1 MDYKIKYTSQNTE
14 SVNVTF
20 EKKDDLNAIISIAV
34 KNEDY
39 QENLTKQFKDYRKK
53 AKIPGFRPGTV
64 PMGMVKQ
71 MIGKSVLFEEVNRLT
86 SEALYKHLQDNKID
100 ILGQPM
106 TSIEKES
113 ETDFDNYGDFTF
125 HFDLGLAPVFD
136 LEISTKDKLTRY
148 EIELDEKE
156 VETEITNLRRQ
167 NGKLENMDKSETEN
181 DSIVLI
187 MTEVDK
193 NGEHKDG
200 GVFEQE
206 VTVLPEVV
214 KSKKV
219 QKQLVGVSVDDELDL
234 NVFDLFNKNEM
245 VITQSLGIEKEAV
258 ESLNKTFKGK
268 VKEIRRVM
276 PAELNQDFYDLVM
289 GPGAVSNEE
298 EFKAKIEENLGSYYV
313 AEAEKQLEAE
323 VNAML
328 EDKHT
333 FVLPND
339 FLKRWLMETKPET
352 YKEDT
357 VDEMYSTESVVL
369 RKQLIREKIAE
380 QENVEVSDEDINQT
394 SFAYTAQMLRQY
406 GLNNPDPAMIQN
418 FEAKNREDKNY
429 LLRIRD
435 VVVEKKVLDKVKE
448 MITVK
453 TKKLPVDKFYDQV
466 KKFSEKK

>member
-1 MDYKIKYTSQNTE
+1 M
-14 SVNVTF
+14 NVTF
-20 EKKDDLNAIISIAV
+20 KKLDDLNAIISIEV

-39 QENLTKQFKDYRKK
+39 QDNLNKQFKDYRKK

-64 PMGMVKQ
+64 PLGMVKQ

-86 SEALYKHLQDNKID
+86 SEELYKYLQDNKID

-106 TSIEKES
+106 TSSSLES

-136 LEISTKDKLTRY
+136 LKVSTKDKLTRY
-148 EIELDEKE
+148 EIELNGKE
-156 VETEITNLRRQ
+156 VETEIKNLRRQ
-167 NGKLENMDKSETEN
+167 NGKLENIDKSETEN

-187 MTEVDK
+187 MTETNAK
-193 NGEHKDG
+193 GEHKDG

-219 QKQLVGVSVDDELDL
+219 KKQLLNVSVDDELKI
-234 NVFDLFNKNEM
+234 NVFDLFNDNEM
-245 VITQSLGIEKEAV
+245 VVSHSLGIEKEAV
-258 ESLNKTFKGK
+258 SSLSKNFIGK
-268 VKEIRRVM
+268 VKEIKRVF
-276 PAELNQDFYDLVM
+276 PAELNQEFFDLVM

-298 EFKAKIEENLGSYYV
+298 EFNKKIEENLGSYYV
-313 AEAEKQLEAE
+313 AESEKQLEAE
-323 VNAML
+323 INSVL
-328 EDKHT
+328 EKNHQLT
-333 FVLPND
+333 LPDD
-339 FLKRWLMETKPET
+339 FLKRWLQGTKPET
-352 YKEDT
+352 YTADK
-357 VDEMYSTESVVL
+357 VDELYAEESNVL

-418 FEAKNREDKNY
+418 FEAKNREEQNY

-435 VVVEKKVLDKVKE
+435 VVVEKKVIDKVKD
-448 MITVK
+448 MITIK
-453 TKKLPVDKFYDQV
+453 SKKISVDKFYNEI
-466 KKFSEKK
+466 KKFNDKK

>member
-1 MDYKIKYTSQNTE
+1 M
-14 SVNVTF
+14 NVTF
-20 EKKDDLNAIISIAV
+20 KKLDDLNAIISIEV

-39 QENLTKQFKDYRKK
+39 QENLNKQFKDYRKK

-64 PMGMVKQ
+64 PLGMVKQ

-86 SEALYKHLQDNKID
+86 SEELYKYLQDNKID

-106 TSIEKES
+106 TSSSMES

-136 LEISTKDKLTRY
+136 LKVSTKDKLTRY
-148 EIELDEKE
+148 EIELDGKE
-156 VETEITNLRRQ
+156 VETEIKNLRRQ
-167 NGKLENMDKSETEN
+167 NGKLENIDKSETEN

-187 MTEVDK
+187 MTETNAK
-193 NGEHKDG
+193 GEHKDG

-219 QKQLVGVSVDDELDL
+219 KKQLLNVSVDDELKI
-234 NVFDLFNKNEM
+234 NVFDLFNDNEM
-245 VITQSLGIEKEAV
+245 VVSHSLGIEKEAV
-258 ESLNKTFKGK
+258 SSLSKNFVGK
-268 VKEIRRVM
+268 VKEIKRVF
-276 PAELNQDFYDLVM
+276 PAELNQEFFDLVM

-298 EFKAKIEENLGSYYV
+298 EFNKKIEENLGSYYV
-313 AEAEKQLEAE
+313 AESEKQLEAE
-323 VNAML
+323 INSVL
-328 EDKHT
+328 EKNHKLT
-333 FVLPND
+333 LPDD
-339 FLKRWLMETKPET
+339 FLKRWLQGTKPET
-352 YKEDT
+352 YTADK
-357 VDEMYSTESVVL
+357 VDELYAEESKVL

-380 QENVEVSDEDINQT
+380 QENVEVTDEDINQT

-418 FEAKNREDKNY
+418 FEAKNREEKNY

-435 VVVEKKVLDKVKE
+435 VVVDKKVLDKVKD
-448 MITVK
+448 MITIK
-453 TKKLPVDKFYDQV
+453 TKKISVDKFYDEI
-466 KKFSEKK
+466 KKFNDKK

>member
-1 MDYKIKYTSQNTE
+1 M
-14 SVNVTF
+14 NVTF
-20 EKKDDLNAIISIAV
+20 KKLDDLNAIISIEV

-39 QENLTKQFKDYRKK
+39 QDNLNKQFKDYRKK

-64 PMGMVKQ
+64 PLGMVKQ

-86 SEALYKHLQDNKID
+86 SEELYKYLQDNKID
-100 ILGQPM
+100 ILGQPV
-106 TSIEKES
+106 TSSSLES

-136 LEISTKDKLTRY
+136 LKVSTKDKLTRY
-148 EIELDEKE
+148 EIELNGKE
-156 VETEITNLRRQ
+156 VETEIKNLRRQ
-167 NGKLENMDKSETEN
+167 NGKLENIDKSETEN

-187 MTEVDK
+187 MTETNAK
-193 NGEHKDG
+193 GEHKDG

-219 QKQLVGVSVDDELDL
+219 KKQLLNVSVDDELKI
-234 NVFDLFNKNEM
+234 NVFDLFNDNEM
-245 VITQSLGIEKEAV
+245 VVSHSLGIEKEAV
-258 ESLNKTFKGK
+258 SSLSKNFIGK
-268 VKEIRRVM
+268 VKEIKRVF
-276 PAELNQDFYDLVM
+276 PAELNQEFFDLVM

-298 EFKAKIEENLGSYYV
+298 EFNKKIEENLGSYYV
-313 AEAEKQLEAE
+313 AESEKQLEAE
-323 VNAML
+323 INSVL
-328 EDKHT
+328 EKNHQLT
-333 FVLPND
+333 LPDD
-339 FLKRWLMETKPET
+339 FLKRWLQGTKPET
-352 YKEDT
+352 YTADK
-357 VDEMYSTESVVL
+357 VDELYAEESNVL

-418 FEAKNREDKNY
+418 FEAKNREEQNY

-435 VVVEKKVLDKVKE
+435 VVVEKKVIDKVKD
-448 MITVK
+448 MITIK
-453 TKKLPVDKFYDQV
+453 SKKISVDKFYNEI
-466 KKFSEKK
+466 KKFNDKK

>member
-1 MDYKIKYTSQNTE
+1 M
-14 SVNVTF
+14 NVTF

-86 SEALYKHLQDNKID
+86 SEALYKHLQDNNID

-148 EIELDEKE
+148 EIKLDEKE

-193 NGEHKDG
+193 DGEHKDG

-258 ESLNKTFKGK
+258 EGLNKTFKGK

-276 PAELNQDFYDLVM
+276 PAELNQEFYDLVM
-289 GPGAVSNEE
+289 GPGSVANEE

>member
-1 MDYKIKYTSQNTE
+1 M
-14 SVNVTF
+14 NVTF
-20 EKKDDLNAIISIAV
+20 EKKDDLNAIISIEV

-64 PMGMVKQ
+64 PIGMVKQ
-71 MIGKSVLFEEVNRLT
+71 MIGKSVLFEEVNRMT

-106 TSIEKES
+106 TSTEKPS
-113 ETDFDNYGDFTF
+113 KTDFDNYGDFTF
-125 HFDLGLAPVFD
+125 HFDLGLAPIFD
-136 LEISTKDKLTRY
+136 LDISTKDKLTRY
-148 EIELDEKE
+148 EIELDGEE

-181 DSIVLI
+181 DSLVLI

-193 NGEHKDG
+193 KGEHIDG

-219 QKQLVGVSVDDELDL
+219 KKQLVGLSVNDELKL
-234 NVFDLFNKNEM
+234 NPFELFNDNEM
-245 VITQSLGIEKEAV
+245 VIRQSLGIEEEQV
-258 ESLNKTFKGK
+258 SGLSKTFKAT
-268 VKEIRRVM
+268 VKEIKKVV
-276 PAELNQDFYDLVM
+276 PAELNQEFFDLVM
-289 GPGAVSNEE
+289 GAGAVANEE
-298 EFKAKIEENLGSYYV
+298 EFKKKIEENLGSYYV

-323 VNAML
+323 INALL
-328 EDKHT
+328 EEKHQLT
-333 FVLPND
+333 LPD
-339 FLKRWLMETKPET
+339 EFLKRWLQETKPET
-352 YKEDT
+352 YTAEN
-357 VDEMYSTESVVL
+357 VEEQYSTESVVL

-380 QENVEVSDEDINQT
+380 EQNVEVSDEDINQT

-406 GLNNPDPAMIQN
+406 GLNNPDPSMVQN

-429 LLRIRD
+429 LMRIRD

-448 MITVK
+448 LITVK
-453 TKKLPVDKFYDQV
+453 TKKLNVDKFYDQV
-466 KKFSEKK
+466 KKFSNDK

>member
-1 MDYKIKYTSQNTE
+1 M
-14 SVNVTF
+14 NVTF
-20 EKKDDLNAIISIAV
+20 EKKDDLNAIISIEV

-64 PMGMVKQ
+64 PIGMVKQ
-71 MIGKSVLFEEVNRLT
+71 MIGKSVLFEEVNRMT

-106 TSIEKES
+106 TSTEKPS
-113 ETDFDNYGDFTF
+113 KTDFDNYGDFTF
-125 HFDLGLAPVFD
+125 HFDLGLAPLFD
-136 LEISTKDKLTRY
+136 LDISTKDKLTRY
-148 EIELDEKE
+148 EIELDGEE

-181 DSIVLI
+181 DSVVLT

-193 NGEHKDG
+193 KGEHVDG

-219 QKQLVGVSVDDELDL
+219 KKQLVGLSVNDELKL
-234 NVFDLFNKNEM
+234 NPFELFNDNEM
-245 VITQSLGIEKEAV
+245 VIRQSLGIEE
-258 ESLNKTFKGK
+258 EQISGLSKTFKAT
-268 VKEIRRVM
+268 VKEIKKVV
-276 PAELNQDFYDLVM
+276 PAELNQEFFDLVM
-289 GPGAVSNEE
+289 GAGAVANEE
-298 EFKAKIEENLGSYYV
+298 EFKKKIEENLGSYYV

-323 VNAML
+323 INALL
-328 EDKHT
+328 EEKHQLT
-333 FVLPND
+333 LPD
-339 FLKRWLMETKPET
+339 EFLKRWLQETKPET
-352 YKEDT
+352 YTAEN
-357 VDEMYSTESVVL
+357 VEEQYSTESVVL

-380 QENVEVSDEDINQT
+380 EQNVEVSDEDINQT

-406 GLNNPDPAMIQN
+406 GLNNPDPSMVQN

-429 LLRIRD
+429 LMRIRD

-448 MITVK
+448 LITVK
-453 TKKLPVDKFYDQV
+453 TKKLNVDKFYDQV
-466 KKFSEKK
+466 KKFSNDK

>member
-1 MDYKIKYTSQNTE
+1 M
-14 SVNVTF
+14 NVTF
-20 EKKDDLNAIISIAV
+20 EKKDDLNAIISIEV

-64 PMGMVKQ
+64 PIGMVKQ
-71 MIGKSVLFEEVNRLT
+71 MIGKSVLFEEVNRMT

-106 TSIEKES
+106 TSTEKPS
-113 ETDFDNYGDFTF
+113 KTDFDNYGDFTF
-125 HFDLGLAPVFD
+125 HFDLGLAPLFD
-136 LEISTKDKLTRY
+136 LDISTKDKLTRY
-148 EIELDEKE
+148 EIELDGEE

-181 DSIVLI
+181 DSLVLT

-193 NGEHKDG
+193 KGEHVDG

-219 QKQLVGVSVDDELDL
+219 KKQLVGLSVNDELKL
-234 NVFDLFNKNEM
+234 NPFELFNDNEM
-245 VITQSLGIEKEAV
+245 VIRQSLGIEE
-258 ESLNKTFKGK
+258 EQISGLSKTFKAT
-268 VKEIRRVM
+268 VKEIKKVV
-276 PAELNQDFYDLVM
+276 PAELNQEFFDLVM
-289 GPGAVSNEE
+289 GAGAAANEE
-298 EFKAKIEENLGSYYV
+298 EFKKKIEENLGSYYV

-323 VNAML
+323 INALL
-328 EDKHT
+328 EEKHQLT
-333 FVLPND
+333 LPD
-339 FLKRWLMETKPET
+339 EFLKRWLQETKPET
-352 YKEDT
+352 YTAEN
-357 VDEMYSTESVVL
+357 VEEQYSTESVVL

-380 QENVEVSDEDINQT
+380 EQNVEVSDEDINQT

-406 GLNNPDPAMIQN
+406 GLNNPDPSMVQN

-429 LLRIRD
+429 LMRIRD

-448 MITVK
+448 LITVK
-453 TKKLPVDKFYDQV
+453 TKKLNVDKFYDQV
-466 KKFSEKK
+466 KKFSNDK

>member
-1 MDYKIKYTSQNTE
+1 M
-14 SVNVTF
+14 NVTF
-20 EKKDDLNAIISIAV
+20 KKLDDLNAIISIEV

-39 QENLTKQFKDYRKK
+39 QDNLNKQFKDYRKK

-64 PMGMVKQ
+64 PLGMVKQ

-86 SEALYKHLQDNKID
+86 SEELYKYLQDNKID

-106 TSIEKES
+106 TSSSLES

-136 LEISTKDKLTRY
+136 LKVSTKDKLTRY
-148 EIELDEKE
+148 EIELNGKE
-156 VETEITNLRRQ
+156 VETEIKNLRRQ
-167 NGKLENMDKSETEN
+167 NGKLENIDKSETEN

-187 MTEVDK
+187 MTETNAK
-193 NGEHKDG
+193 GEHKDG

-219 QKQLVGVSVDDELDL
+219 KKQLLNVSVDDELKI
-234 NVFDLFNKNEM
+234 NVFDLFNDNEM
-245 VITQSLGIEKEAV
+245 VVSHSLGIEKEAV
-258 ESLNKTFKGK
+258 SSLSKNFIGK
-268 VKEIRRVM
+268 VKEIKRVF
-276 PAELNQDFYDLVM
+276 PAELNQEFFDLVM
-289 GPGAVSNEE
+289 GPGTVSNEE
-298 EFKAKIEENLGSYYV
+298 EFNKKIEENLGSYYV
-313 AEAEKQLEAE
+313 AESEKQLEAE
-323 VNAML
+323 INSVL
-328 EDKHT
+328 EKNHQLT
-333 FVLPND
+333 LPDD
-339 FLKRWLMETKPET
+339 FLKRWLQGTKPET
-352 YKEDT
+352 YTADK
-357 VDEMYSTESVVL
+357 VDELYAEESNVL

-418 FEAKNREDKNY
+418 FEVKNREEKNY

-435 VVVEKKVLDKVKE
+435 VVVDKKVLDKVKD
-448 MITVK
+448 MITIK
-453 TKKLPVDKFYDQV
+453 TKKISVDKFYDEI
-466 KKFSEKK
+466 KKFNDKK